1 MVRTPT
7 MSETALMT
15 LRRILA
21 FCAVV
26 EIGTGIAL
34 MIAPAMVAELLVRAE
49 ITDLAMLL
57 GRCMGIALLALGLAC
72 WPERQRAELGSA
84 APRAM
89 FTYSALI
96 ALFLGYV
103 GAVLRLG
110 GPLLWPAVLLH
121 GAVAL
126 SLVWTRLDTRR
137 NT

>member
-1 MVRTPT
+1 
-7 MSETALMT
+7 MSETAFIT
-15 LRRILA
+15 LRRLLA

-34 MIAPAMVAELLVRAE
+34 MIAPEMVAALLVRGQINE
-49 ITDLAMLL
+49 LATLL

-72 WPERQRAELGSA
+72 WPQRQA
-84 APRAM
+84 APPGPAGVRAM
-89 FTYSALI
+89 FTYSTLI

-103 GAVLRLG
+103 GAVAHLG
-110 GPLLWPAVLLH
+110 GPLLWPAVGLH

-126 SLVWTRLDTRR
+126 LLVWTRREKLP

>member
-1 MVRTPT
+1 
-7 MSETALMT
+7 MSETAFIT
-15 LRRILA
+15 LRRLLA

-34 MIAPAMVAELLVRAE
+34 MIAPEMVAALLVRAQTTE
-49 ITDLAMLL
+49 LATLL

-72 WPERQRAELGSA
+72 WPQRQAAPPGSA
-84 APRAM
+84 AFRAM
-89 FTYSALI
+89 FTYSTLI

-103 GAVLRLG
+103 GAVAHLG
-110 GPLLWPAVLLH
+110 GPLLWPAVGLH

-126 SLVWTRLDTRR
+126 LLVWTRREMLP